1 MTTEQAT
8 AALTYL
14 RQECAVLSQA
24 LAEQRRW
31 RDLQAMAS
39 LLDSAAQTCRDR
51 ARVRS
56 SKTALTYEQLGE

>member
-1 MTTEQAT
+1 MTTAQAT

-14 RQECAVLSQA
+14 RQSTAVLSQA

-31 RDLQAMAS
+31 RDLAALAT
-39 LLDSAAQTCRDR
+39 LLDSAAQVCRDR

-56 SKTALTYEQLGE
+56 AKTALTYEQLEG